1 MEKYTYEVNEKYQ
14 VVQRS
19 DGATI
24 PMDESNR
31 DYQTYLAWLEN
42 PETEQSTPIDTEDE

>member
-24 PMDESNR
+24 PMDEGNA
-31 DYQTYLAWLEN
+31 DYQRYLKHLTEN
-42 PETEQSTPIDTEDE
+42 PTEDVE